1 MSNQSTREVKDSL
14 FAEFARVGQALGN
27 PKRVEL
33 LELLA
38 QGERGVEALAAAA
51 EMTVTNTS
59 AQLKVLREAG
69 MVVSRREGKRIFY
82 RLSGNEVLDLV
93 ISLRDLA
100 LARSA
105 EVRQLVNE
113 NFAALDDLEPVGH
126 TELLARAERNEV
138 VIVDVRPTE
147 EFEAGHIPGAVSIP
161 IDELDAKVVQLPRD
175 REIVA
180 YCRGPFCVLAPRAVA
195 ILRAHG
201 FHARRLDEGLPEWRL
216 SGLPTASGEAH

>member
-1 MSNQSTREVKDSL
+1 MSNEATREVKDSL

-38 QGERGVEALAAAA
+38 QGERCVEALAAAA

-82 RLSGNEVLDLV
+82 WLSGNEVLDLV

-138 VIVDVRPTE
+138 VIVDVRPAE

-161 IDELDAKVVQLPRD
+161 LNELDAKVVQLPRD

>member
-1 MSNQSTREVKDSL
+1 MSNTATRDVKDSL

-51 EMTVTNTS
+51 GMTVTNTS

-69 MVVSRREGKRIFY
+69 MVVGRREGKRIFY

-138 VIVDVRPTE
+138 VIVDVRPAE

-216 SGLPTASGEAH
+216 SGLPTASGETD

>member
-1 MSNQSTREVKDSL
+1 MSNTATRDVKDSL

-27 PKRVEL
+27 PERVEL

-51 EMTVTNTS
+51 GMTVTNTS

-69 MVVSRREGKRIFY
+69 MVVGRREGKRIFY

-138 VIVDVRPTE
+138 VIVDVRPAE

-216 SGLPTASGEAH
+216 SGLPTASGETD